1 MCGQC
6 GSRTSRVPSTRVPSP
21 PRPGPT
27 CKTEECRAE
36 GEHSQCTHVGVCEA
50 CARST
55 DHSPIPT
62 TARTAVRRI
71 KFLCAGLCTTLN
83 FFKRLADRLHRRRP
97 GNFHRLGRAQSTT
110 EDERALEQGQHR
122 EG

>member
-6 GSRTSRVPSTRVPSP
+6 GSTTFRMLSTRVSRP

-27 CKTEECRAE
+27 CKADGCSVE
-36 GEHSQCTHVGVCEA
+36 GEQNQCTHAGVCEA

-62 TARTAVRRI
+62 TARTAVTRI
-71 KFLCAGLCTTLN
+71 SLLCAGLCTALN
-83 FFKRLADRLHRRRP
+83 FAKRLADRLHRRRP
-97 GNFHRLGRAQSTT
+97 GHFHRLRRARRTA
-110 EDERALEQGQHR
+110 ENERTLEQG
-122 EG
+122 